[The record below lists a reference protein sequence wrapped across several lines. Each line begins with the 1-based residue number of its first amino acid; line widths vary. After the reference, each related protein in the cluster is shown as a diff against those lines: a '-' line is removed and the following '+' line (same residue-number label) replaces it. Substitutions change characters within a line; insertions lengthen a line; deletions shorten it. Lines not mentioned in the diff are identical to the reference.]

1 MTSGQQRQGDHKRSR
16 PGGERPL
23 ASPRTTEAPERSD
36 QQAIPALEH
45 DRRKRSGDHR
55 QRVALEAGARWHR
68 GRGYLHGPL
77 PSGSR
82 ASQLDRSR
90 FYAGSGP
97 TSSAH
102 PITRIG
108 AAAASAEMG
117 RECTRGRWRSSMRRL
132 PDADSSQTARRW
144 TREPKRSRRKSGAGG
159 AHWRARPARTPSS
172 GVRNHAELAE
182 APPRAVR
189 DRPARMRRPAPPF
202 F

>member
-1 MTSGQQRQGDHKRSR
+1 MAQG
-16 PGGERPL
+16 PG
-23 ASPRTTEAPERSD
+23 
-36 QQAIPALEH
+36 
-45 DRRKRSGDHR
+45 
-55 QRVALEAGARWHR
+55 
-68 GRGYLHGPL
+68 L
-77 PSGSR
+77 PSWPSPFGITRQST
-82 ASQLDRSR
+82 DRSR

-189 DRPARMRRPAPPF
+189 DRPARMRRPTPPF
-202 F
+202 FFQRALVKAHSISDSADKRRESRPYLPVCAARNSCRARAICGSSP